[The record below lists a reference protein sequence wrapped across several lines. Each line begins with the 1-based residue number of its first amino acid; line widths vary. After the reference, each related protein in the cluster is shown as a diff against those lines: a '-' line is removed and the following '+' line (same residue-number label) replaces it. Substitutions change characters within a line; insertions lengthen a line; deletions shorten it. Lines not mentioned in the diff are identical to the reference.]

1 MALFKAVPKI
11 YFLASPQIAKKAAVV
26 DASIFRA
33 IPTNCKQEAGRRR
46 GRRAY
51 DGLAAVV

>member
-11 YFLASPQIAKKAAVV
+11 YFLASPQIAKKAA